1 MRELLI
7 DLCSSLLLAGGMGIL
22 LIGSL
27 GLLRMPDFYTRLHPA
42 GMTDTLG
49 AGLVLL
55 GLMLQAGPT
64 LVAIKLLLILLLL
77 GFTSP
82 VASHALARAALS
94 DPENPKPEYAQD
106 FAQKETPP
114 SNS

>member
-1 MRELLI
+1 MSELLL
-7 DLCSSLLLAGGMGIL
+7 DLCSGLLLTGGMCIL

-94 DPENPKPEYAQD
+94 DPENPQPEYIQD
-106 FAQKETPP
+106 SARKETPP